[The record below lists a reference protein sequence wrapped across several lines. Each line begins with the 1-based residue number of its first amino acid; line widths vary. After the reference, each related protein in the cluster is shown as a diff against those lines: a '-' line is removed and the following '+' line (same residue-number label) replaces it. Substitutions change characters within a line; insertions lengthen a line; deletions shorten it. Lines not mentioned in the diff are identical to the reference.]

1 MSIGSLYQYF
11 PNKDAILRALMDA
24 HVDSGTRLLGQ
35 RLSDGLPQRL
45 DEVVRMFVRATIDN
59 HRDDPGLHRVLFEQA
74 PRAPEFLARLHELER
89 TAVEMT
95 ARLLATHPEVRVVD
109 SDISAR
115 IVVAT
120 IESLVHRLL
129 TAPTAIDP
137 RRVEDEIVILLTGYL
152 RHGLEP

>member
-1 MSIGSLYQYF
+1 
-11 PNKDAILRALMDA
+11 
-24 HVDSGTRLLGQ
+24 
-35 RLSDGLPQRL
+35 
-45 DEVVRMFVRATIDN
+45 MFVRATIDN